1 MASLLAQTEFVALD
15 SGFDAH
21 AATNAQ
27 TSGISVYF
35 SIFFKFGF
43 LLENF
48 IYYFEFSH
56 ICEDAGKKTAK
67 SKRSTILGIILIVFA

>member
-48 IYYFEFSH
+48 INRRF
-56 ICEDAGKKTAK
+56 
-67 SKRSTILGIILIVFA
+67 L